1 MKQVLFPFD
10 KDKYNESN
18 PGNHPSAFNRRP
30 SSSVSKREPLNPL
43 EMAEKIAQMV
53 GSQPD
58 CRNGVSSQFNTTF
71 LGKESPII
79 LSNPGENGISRVPSA
94 TAMKIDNDYVFVA
107 APESTARTKRSVDG
121 KKISQGRNDPIVVP
135 VVKKAVLMPW
145 DPSFLLIHNPNDT
158 TAKMAVKELT
168 SLAERLESMP
178 NYSACHSSYKRFR
191 TALFEETYHLFKENS
206 SDLEKKNLCFGYT
219 YSDAIQHMKA
229 LIAMA
234 EKINEEGTNNVKM
247 ENEEKAN
254 LAGIKTCNGN
264 DVSIADEVELP
275 FLRRIYDKK
284 AFSQYMNQWLVK
296 NWTNPYPD
304 DEGLERLADMNG
316 TTVTVVSNWLINAR
330 TRKWRPA
337 IVKAYEAGRP
347 ADMLQEDSIKM
358 FQGAPLRKLRGK
370 SSNRK
375 K

>member
-1 MKQVLFPFD
+1 
-10 KDKYNESN
+10 
-18 PGNHPSAFNRRP
+18 
-30 SSSVSKREPLNPL
+30 
-43 EMAEKIAQMV
+43 
-53 GSQPD
+53 
-58 CRNGVSSQFNTTF
+58 
-71 LGKESPII
+71 
-79 LSNPGENGISRVPSA
+79 
-94 TAMKIDNDYVFVA
+94 
-107 APESTARTKRSVDG
+107 
-121 KKISQGRNDPIVVP
+121 
-135 VVKKAVLMPW
+135 
-145 DPSFLLIHNPNDT
+145 
-158 TAKMAVKELT
+158 
-168 SLAERLESMP
+168 
-178 NYSACHSSYKRFR
+178 
-191 TALFEETYHLFKENS
+191 
-206 SDLEKKNLCFGYT
+206 
-219 YSDAIQHMKA
+219 
-229 LIAMA
+229 
-234 EKINEEGTNNVKM
+234 M